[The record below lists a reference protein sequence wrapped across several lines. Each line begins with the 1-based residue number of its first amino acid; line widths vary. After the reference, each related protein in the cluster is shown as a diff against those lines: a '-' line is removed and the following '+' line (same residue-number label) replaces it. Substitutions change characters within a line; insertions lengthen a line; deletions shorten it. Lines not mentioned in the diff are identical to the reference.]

1 MMINRRLVGLVPE
14 SRRFIALN
22 VGFQWVSLV
31 ANICLVTVI
40 CRLLGLVFAHEVT
53 HESLLVTAA
62 IALVAVAVRAL
73 CASGA
78 TWASHR
84 ASRAA
89 KRRLRPLIFFSSMMF
104 ASPCIPISLIFL
116 R

>member
-14 SRRFIALN
+14 SRRFIAL
-22 VGFQWVSLV
+22 
-31 ANICLVTVI
+31 
-40 CRLLGLVFAHEVT
+40 
-53 HESLLVTAA
+53 
-62 IALVAVAVRAL
+62 VAVAVRAL

-78 TWASHR
+78 AWASHR

-104 ASPCIPISLIFL
+104 APPLHSDLAYSS
-116 R
+116 

>member
-1 MMINRRLVGLVPE
+1 M
-14 SRRFIALN
+14 
-22 VGFQWVSLV
+22 
-31 ANICLVTVI
+31 I

-78 TWASHR
+78 AWASHR

-104 ASPCIPISLIFL
+104 APPCIPISLIFL